1 MILLLIHIKLKMIIN
16 KTIKNII
23 IYSLL
28 ITGYVF
34 IYVIDIESYIYKN
47 NKKEVESK
55 SKVNFIYQQF

>member
-1 MILLLIHIKLKMIIN
+1 MIIN